1 MTEKERAAA
10 KVLIAIAEAI
20 RDMGDKGAPLGPMY
34 AALMTHGM
42 SYEGFTAAIDALAK
56 AGVIR
61 VSNNCAFFLRFA
73 KGL

>member
-1 MTEKERAAA
+1 
-10 KVLIAIAEAI
+10 
-20 RDMGDKGAPLGPMY
+20 MGDKGAPLGPMY